1 MILNGERRLLLF
13 FLHSLC
19 IAGLENFGELIQQVV
34 VFDLAKLLFAVL
46 VFYDFKDV
54 VLICVC
60 NFALGVAQSG
70 DKCHK
75 VAVIVL
81 EFVDDLKF
89 VLRAFIVNEGDEL
102 CFVSWL
108 LSILMGKA
116 FFLSIFAV
124 L

>member
-1 MILNGERRLLLF
+1 MHSGSRKFRRAYPAGRRLR
-13 FLHSLC
+13 SR
-19 IAGLENFGELIQQVV
+19 
-34 VFDLAKLLFAVL
+34 KLLFAVL

-89 VLRAFIVNEGDEL
+89 VLRAFIVDEGDEL
-102 CFVSWL
+102 CFVLPRFVVYTHGKSL
-108 LSILMGKA
+108 LSQYIRRSVIYAAEQKSCGK
-116 FFLSIFAV
+116 
-124 L
+124 